1 MSDRLF
7 TPRFFVMCGFTF
19 TVFLSAFQ
27 LLPTAPF
34 RIQDLG
40 GSTFASGLFLGFLT
54 YASATSAP
62 LTGAIAD
69 RIGQRRTL
77 IVASGVILLCAIGY
91 GVTTRYPLMLALVV
105 VHGVFWSALLSASAA
120 YLTNLLPER
129 RRAEGISYWGLS
141 SVAAIAVAPPV
152 AFWIMQHGGWR
163 WICISC
169 GALNVLMG
177 AIAWALPADA
187 AHEQRLMLT
196 RADAHVRPLVEW
208 RVLLL
213 SLTLF
218 LYSFGYGAITSFSA
232 MFADALGISPKS
244 IYLTLLAIVILLTRP
259 LSGALADR
267 IGYRRVF
274 MPCLVLIAIGLALL
288 ASASSLAWLVASAI
302 LFGVGFGTAYPVFV
316 AYVMRDVHAARRG
329 AAFGAILAAFDTGI
343 GTGSSTVGWL
353 IERFGFSTAFG
364 VAAMLSAIALPY
376 FVVVERR
383 LR

>member
-1 MSDRLF
+1 
-7 TPRFFVMCGFTF
+7 MCGFTF

-34 RIQDLG
+34 RILELG

-77 IVASGVILLCAIGY
+77 VVASGVILLCAIGY
-91 GVTTRYPLMLALVV
+91 GVTTRIPLMLALVV
-105 VHGVFWSALLSASAA
+105 VHGIFWSALLSASAA
-120 YLTNLLPER
+120 YLTSLLPER
-129 RRAEGISYWGLS
+129 RRAEGIAYWGLS
-141 SVAAIAVAPPV
+141 SIAAIAVAPPV

-163 WICISC
+163 WICMSC

-177 AIAWALPADA
+177 AIAWTLPAA
-187 AHEQRLMLT
+187 PHRQFT
-196 RADAHVRPLVEW
+196 KSPPRPLVEW

-213 SLTLF
+213 SITLF
-218 LYSFGYGAITSFSA
+218 MYSFGYGAITSFSA

-353 IERFGFSTAFG
+353 IERVGFSAAFG
-364 VAAMLSAIALPY
+364 VAAMLSALALPY
-376 FVVVERR
+376 FIVVERR